1 MRKIK
6 DYIKFKNLVILL
18 LIFILFY
25 FSSLFRLIPISLFKI
40 DPNNANNKVL
50 LTLFSDLC
58 LLLILILIYRKELI
72 KEFKIFKNNAI
83 KVIDISTK
91 CWIIGLFFMFATNIL
106 INIVFKAGGANNEKL
121 VQQMI
126 SSSPIIMLITAG
138 IIAPMIEELIFRK
151 SFRNAFPNKYLFI
164 IISSL
169 VFGLLHVIS
178 SSNLVGLLYIIPYTS
193 LGLAFAI
200 AYYKTDTIFSSLF
213 IHILHNFILIL
224 LAII

>member
-1 MRKIK
+1 MSKIK
-6 DYIKFKNLVILL
+6 NYINFKNLVILL

-40 DPNNANNKVL
+40 DPNNTNNKVL

-58 LLLILILIYRKELI
+58 LLLILILIYRKEII
-72 KEFKIFKNNAI
+72 KEFKIFKNNTVEI
-83 KVIDISTK
+83 IDISTK
-91 CWIIGLFFMFATNIL
+91 CWIVGLFFMFTTNIL
-106 INIVFKAGGANNEKL
+106 INIIFKAGGANNEKL

-138 IIAPMIEELIFRK
+138 VIAPMIEELIFRK

-169 VFGLLHVIS
+169 VFGLLHVLS